1 MDKQPNI
8 IHMSLLPDTLERYR
22 KFIGFMLKYWNSN
35 LVQDTANNALY
46 EENKESGAH
55 REYDQSP
62 EDLIADL
69 KKMGPTYI
77 KLGQLLSTRP
87 DLLPDAY
94 LKALAVLQDDV
105 EPIPY
110 EEVHQIIEEEIGTR
124 ISKAFESLEEIPLAS
139 ASIGQVHHAVLRS
152 GKSVAVKIQRPGI
165 RKKFLE
171 DLDTLK
177 ELTDLAMKHS
187 TTARRYAF
195 DDVLA
200 ELRHILLQEIDYNRE
215 AQNLITLG
223 ENLKTFK
230 NLQVPQPV
238 TDYSSSKV
246 LTMEYIDGKKITS
259 ISPLKFMEVDLEPIV
274 DELVEAYLKQ
284 IVVDG
289 FVHADPHPGNI
300 HMTRDN
306 KIALIDLGMVAKFSS
321 KMQDKLLQLLIAIS
335 REQGDEISDIL
346 LDISETGEEANID
359 TFRKTINTLVLDSQV
374 TKAKDLQ
381 TGRLLI
387 HMNRIAAENGIHI
400 AVELNILGKI
410 LLNLDQIV
418 AVLAPEYNLRDAIQ
432 RHVQKMMQSKMFHE
446 LKPENLFSV
455 LLETKK
461 LTEKLPKRLNKI
473 SKKLANNDFKIKLEA
488 LDEKR
493 FTDGFQKVANRITL
507 GLIIAAMIIGAAM
520 LMQVPTTFTIFG
532 YPGLAIILFIVAA
545 IAGIALSYNIIMKD
559 EDFKRK
565 K

>member
-1 MDKQPNI
+1 
-8 IHMSLLPDTLERYR
+8 MSILPDTLERYR
-22 KFIGFMLKYWNSN
+22 KFIGFMLKYRNSDLFN
-35 LVQDTANNALY
+35 DTADNAMDLDG
-46 EENKESGAH
+46 ETSDVE

-69 KKMGPTYI
+69 QKMGPTYI

-94 LKALAVLQDDV
+94 LKALSTLQDDV
-105 EPIPY
+105 DPIPY
-110 EEVHQIIEEEIGTR
+110 QEVHQIIEEEIGIR
-124 ISKAFESLEEIPLAS
+124 ISKAFESLEETPLAS
-139 ASIGQVHHAVLRS
+139 ASIGQVHRAVLRS
-152 GKSVAVKIQRPGI
+152 GKQVAVKIQRPGI

-187 TTARRYAF
+187 STARRYAF

-200 ELRHILLQEIDYNRE
+200 ELRHILLQELDYNRE

-230 NLQVPQPV
+230 NLTVPQPIS
-238 TDYSSSKV
+238 DYSSSKV

-259 ISPLKFMEVDLEPIV
+259 ISPLKFMEVDLEPIL

-300 HMTRDN
+300 HITRDN
-306 KIALIDLGMVAKFSS
+306 KIALIDLGMVAKFTS
-321 KMQDKLLQLLIAIS
+321 KMQDKLLQLLIGIS
-335 REQGDEISDIL
+335 QKQGDEITDIL
-346 LDISETGEEANID
+346 LDISKVGEEAKVES
-359 TFRKTINTLVLDSQV
+359 FRKNINTLILDSQV

-387 HMNRIAAENGIHI
+387 QMNRIAAENGIHI

-418 AVLAPEYNLRDAIQ
+418 AVMAPEYNLQKAIQ
-432 RHVQKMMQSKMFHE
+432 KHVQKMMQSKMFQE

-461 LTEKLPKRLNKI
+461 LTEKLPERLNKI
-473 SKKLANNDFKIKLEA
+473 SENLANNDFKIKLQGI
-488 LDEKR
+488 DEKR

-507 GLIIAAMIIGAAM
+507 GVIIAAMIIGAAM
-520 LMQVPTTFTIFG
+520 LMQIPTTFTIFG
-532 YPGLAIILFIVAA
+532 YPGLAIVLFIVAA
-545 IAGIALSYNIIMKD
+545 ITGIALSVNILLKD
-559 EDFKRK
+559 EDFKLK

>member
-1 MDKQPNI
+1 
-8 IHMSLLPDTLERYR
+8 MSILPDSLERYR
-22 KFIGFMLKYWNSN
+22 KFIGFMLKYRNSDLFN
-35 LVQDTANNALY
+35 DTADNAMDVDG
-46 EENKESGAH
+46 KESDTEH
-55 REYDQSP
+55 EYNQSP

-69 KKMGPTYI
+69 QKMGPTYI

-94 LKALAVLQDDV
+94 LKALATLQDNV

-110 EEVHQIIEEEIGTR
+110 EEVHQIIEEEIGIR
-124 ISKAFESLEEIPLAS
+124 ISKAFESLEETPLAS
-139 ASIGQVHHAVLRS
+139 ASIGQVHRAVLRS
-152 GKSVAVKIQRPGI
+152 GKPVAVKIQRPGI

-187 TTARRYAF
+187 NTARRYAF

-200 ELRHILLQEIDYNRE
+200 ELRHILLQELDYNRE

-223 ENLKTFK
+223 ENLKTFI
-230 NLQVPQPV
+230 NLQVPQPISGY
-238 TDYSSSKV
+238 TSSKV

-259 ISPLKFMEVDLEPIV
+259 ISPLKFMEVELEPLV

-300 HMTRDN
+300 HMTREN
-306 KIALIDLGMVAKFSS
+306 KIALIDLGMVAKFTSN
-321 KMQDKLLQLLIAIS
+321 MQDKLLQLLIAIS
-335 REQGDEISDIL
+335 QKQGDEITDIL
-346 LDISETGEEANID
+346 LDISQIGEEANIEL
-359 TFRKTINTLVLDSQV
+359 FRKTINTLVLDSQV

-387 HMNRIAAENGIHI
+387 QMNRIAAENGIHI

-418 AVLAPEYNLRDAIQ
+418 AVLAPEYNLQQAIQ
-432 RHVQKMMQSKMFHE
+432 KHVHKMMQSKMYQE

-455 LLETKK
+455 LIETKK
-461 LTEKLPKRLNKI
+461 LTEKLPERLNKI
-473 SKKLANNDFKIKLEA
+473 SENLANNDFKIKLEA

-507 GLIIAAMIIGAAM
+507 GVIIAAMIIGAAM
-520 LMQVPTTFTIFG
+520 LMQVPTSFTIFG
-532 YPGLAIILFIVAA
+532 YPGLAIVLFIAAA
-545 IAGIALSYNIIMKD
+545 IVGIALSFNIIMKD
-559 EDFKRK
+559 EDFNRKRK